1 VEDADYAHQAA
12 QLARAQMILQ
22 SSVAVRA
29 QTKIE
34 DQSVLAMIRG

>member
-1 VEDADYAHQAA
+1 
-12 QLARAQMILQ
+12 MILQ

-34 DQSVLAMIRG
+34 DQAVLAMIRG